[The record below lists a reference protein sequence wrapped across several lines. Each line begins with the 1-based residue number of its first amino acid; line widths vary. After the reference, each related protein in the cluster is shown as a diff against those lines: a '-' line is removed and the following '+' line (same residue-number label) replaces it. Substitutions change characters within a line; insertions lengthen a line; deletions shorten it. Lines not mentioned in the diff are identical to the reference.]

1 MGRGISYQKG
11 TLSRDVEV
19 AKTGTYA
26 TAILANLP
34 AGYQGSLT
42 MKWTNEETGK
52 VLTRTIRT
60 KESYKRLPA
69 TSLSEKQVIETVPDQ
84 DGFAKKIIQIP
95 GLLNDYGRVEFKIC
109 S

>member
-1 MGRGISYQKG
+1 
-11 TLSRDVEV
+11 
-19 AKTGTYA
+19 
-26 TAILANLP
+26 
-34 AGYQGSLT
+34 

-95 GLLNDYGRVEFKIC
+95 GLLNDYGRVEFKNLFLTKGSIA
-109 S
+109 